1 MKVRIKFRKYGPVR
15 FIGHLDVMRYFQKA
29 VRRAGI
35 DVVYTAGYSP
45 HQIMT
50 FAAPLGVGLASEGEY
65 MDIQVNSL
73 PEAEEGLTSC
83 GTMVKRLNDV
93 GVRGLDAVSARILP
107 ENAGNAMASVA
118 AASYTARFRE
128 GRRPKG
134 WDDAAA
140 DRLIESFLA
149 QAEIPVEKQTK
160 NGVRTVDLRPGIYEL
175 SWHLDGFFLLADASS
190 GGNIKPVLLL
200 ETLLSHGGM
209 TLEEN
214 ALFVTRQDVYTRA
227 ASGNGTETFVS
238 LGEIGF
244 EEPVT
249 QAEQERTP

>member
-29 VRRAGI
+29 IRRAEI
-35 DVVYTAGYSP
+35 DITYTGGFSP

-50 FAAPLGVGLASEGEY
+50 FAAPLGVGIVSDGEY
-65 MDIQVNSL
+65 MDIQINAL
-73 PEAEEGLTSC
+73 PKGENGLTAC
-83 GTMVKRLNDV
+83 ETMVKRLNAV

-118 AASYTARFRE
+118 AASYTVRFRE
-128 GRRPKG
+128 GKRPQD
-134 WDDAAA
+134 WNDAAA
-140 DRLIESFLA
+140 QRLIDSFLS
-149 QAEIPVEKQTK
+149 QGEILVEKQTK

-175 SWHLDGFFLLADASS
+175 SWRNDSFFLLVDASS
-190 GGNIKPVLLL
+190 GNNIKPALLM
-200 ETLLSHGGM
+200 ETLLRHGGM
-209 TLEEN
+209 TLEEH
-214 ALFVTRQDVYTRA
+214 ALAVARQDIFTKTVRET
-227 ASGNGTETFVS
+227 GEETFVS

-244 EEPVT
+244 EEPFA